1 MYYRALKLL
10 LGVMSNHTNVNRRAL
25 IRRTWMPQC
34 RGSCEALFVVRRLFS
49 AAEPSADMIVLSPEN
64 ESLRWLRFSTYNS
77 PMLPWFKYAF
87 RYLPHADF
95 VAKVD
100 DDALIYPA
108 GLLADLRAH
117 RPDLYGAVEWSSYRL
132 PNRFTTSEMEY
143 WGGTYRWAEYRK
155 QREPKLIGPFSFL
168 KGPAVVV
175 SRRAVG
181 ALLGARGIRSRDR
194 RARTGH
200 SCLEQWEYRVTNHRQ
215 IYRRQNQPPP
225 NTRILDDV
233 SFGLFTWKCLNA
245 TPIKV
250 VDIGSQHA
258 FIEYRRWH
266 TYPNETAALRVVHMG
281 YVLKPSYLKW
291 YNGSATCAD
300 RVWAKTAH
308 GRLQPVVPLPIAC
321 GNCAKQW
328 EAPSHMQ
335 PLWTCCSNRAPRLK
349 TLVRAAPAGW
359 KPGAAEC

>member
-1 MYYRALKLL
+1 MHDADPTLKLL

-25 IRRTWMPQC
+25 IRHTWMPHC
-34 RGSCEALFVVRRLFS
+34 RGPCEALFVVRRLFS

-87 RYLPHADF
+87 RHLPHADF

-108 GLLADLRAH
+108 GLLADLHAH

-143 WGGTYRWAEYRK
+143 WGGTYRWAEHRK
-155 QREPKLIGPFSFL
+155 RKEPKLIGPFAFL

-181 ALLGARGIRSRDR
+181 ALLGARGIPSRDR
-194 RARTGH
+194 RAKTGH
-200 SCLEQWEYRVTNHRQ
+200 SCLEQWEYRVTNHRRLRD
-215 IYRRQNQPPP
+215 YR
-225 NTRILDDV
+225 IHDDV
-233 SFGLFTWKCLNA
+233 SFGLFAWKCLNA

-250 VDIGSQHA
+250 VDIGSQHS
-258 FIEYRRWH
+258 FVEYRRWH
-266 TYPNETAALRVVHMG
+266 TYPKEAAALRVVHMG
-281 YVLKPSYLKW
+281 YVLKPSYLQW
-291 YNGSATCAD
+291 HVRSNGSATCAD
-300 RVWAKTAH
+300 RTWANVSS
-308 GRLQPVVPLPIAC
+308 QPVAPLPVAC

-328 EAPSHMQ
+328 RAPSHMQ

-349 TLVRAAPAGW
+349 TLVRAAGW